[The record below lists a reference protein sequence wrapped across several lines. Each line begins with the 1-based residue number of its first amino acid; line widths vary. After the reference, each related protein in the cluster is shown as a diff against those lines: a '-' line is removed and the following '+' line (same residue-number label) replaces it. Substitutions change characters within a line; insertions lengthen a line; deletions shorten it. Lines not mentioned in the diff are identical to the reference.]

1 MSQIFLSSTL
11 KKFLETIFIDS
22 TKIYLLEKSLEPI
35 EIGIFLII
43 IISRNQNLFPSL
55 ISSYFNQKSLEFSR
69 LKFQDPSSNLLHFY
83 LHHIINIYIYIN
95 LRILSIRSRKQV
107 VHSSNRKPV
116 ELRTNSPF
124 PSLCSYRARNRR
136 IPKET

>member
-35 EIGIFLII
+35 EIRIFLII

-55 ISSYFNQKSLEFSR
+55 ISYFNQKSLEFSR
-69 LKFQDPSSNLLHFY
+69 LKFESVPFLFA
-83 LHHIINIYIYIN
+83 
-95 LRILSIRSRKQV
+95 SR
-107 VHSSNRKPV
+107 
-116 ELRTNSPF
+116 
-124 PSLCSYRARNRR
+124 Y
-136 IPKET
+136 

>member
-1 MSQIFLSSTL
+1 MTDKRYLRELSSGSSRVRRKRIDEIKACIIDSFSELYFIRKGEERGLSQIFLSSTL

-35 EIGIFLII
+35 EIRIFLII

-69 LKFQDPSSNLLHFY
+69 LKFESAPFLFA
-83 LHHIINIYIYIN
+83 
-95 LRILSIRSRKQV
+95 SR
-107 VHSSNRKPV
+107 
-116 ELRTNSPF
+116 
-124 PSLCSYRARNRR
+124 Y
-136 IPKET
+136 

>member
-69 LKFQDPSSNLLHFY
+69 LKFESAPFLFA
-83 LHHIINIYIYIN
+83 
-95 LRILSIRSRKQV
+95 SR
-107 VHSSNRKPV
+107 
-116 ELRTNSPF
+116 
-124 PSLCSYRARNRR
+124 Y
-136 IPKET
+136 

>member
-1 MSQIFLSSTL
+1 MSQIFLSSAL

-35 EIGIFLII
+35 EIRIFLII

-83 LHHIINIYIYIN
+83 LHHIINIYIYIYKSTHSLDSISKTSCPFLQSKTGRASN
-95 LRILSIRSRKQV
+95 QFALSFALFVSRS
-107 VHSSNRKPV
+107 
-116 ELRTNSPF
+116 
-124 PSLCSYRARNRR
+124 
-136 IPKET
+136 